1 VSTLIVW
8 RAARRELPAFALGR
22 ARTADTGLHR
32 QFARER
38 RSSPVGVATDSG
50 GLRAA
55 PAARRRAT
63 P

>member
-1 VSTLIVW
+1 VSTLIWW
-8 RAARRELPAFALGR
+8 RAARREPPASALGR

-38 RSSPVGVATDSG
+38 HFSPVGVATDSG

-55 PAARRRAT
+55 RAARRRAR